1 MRALR
6 QVDRRFGV
14 WERPFRPCGA
24 PPLTKSGEARN
35 AHRSLLSITPQA
47 KPRFCAAVL
56 NLSLATSAGEC
67 ARGYFVGDILAQRAN
82 VCVMQTAA
90 VRLLRTH
97 ELSDF
102 AFAAQNR

>member
-1 MRALR
+1 MK
-6 QVDRRFGV
+6 
-14 WERPFRPCGA
+14 PFPA
-24 PPLTKSGEARN
+24 IDSKEEKPPFA
-35 AHRSLLSITPQA
+35 IIMPQA

-90 VRLLRTH
+90 VRLLRAH